1 MSNYPILFTLTPKS
15 MYKIKEKSGEK
26 KKKTTPDRLL
36 IILPSMKGEIKS
48 TARNH

>member
-15 MYKIKEKSGEK
+15 MYKIKEK
-26 KKKTTPDRLL
+26 KTTPDRLL
-36 IILPSMKGEIKS
+36 ITLSSMKGEIKS

>member
-15 MYKIKEKSGEK
+15 MYKIKEKSVCGGGTK
-26 KKKTTPDRLL
+26 TPDRLL
-36 IILPSMKGEIKS
+36 INLPSMKGEIKS

>member
-15 MYKIKEKSGEK
+15 MYKIKEKSKEK
-26 KKKTTPDRLL
+26 KKKPDRLL
-36 IILPSMKGEIKS
+36 IILPSIKGEIKS

>member
-15 MYKIKEKSGEK
+15 MYKIKEKSGEE
-26 KKKTTPDRLL
+26 KKTTPDRLL
-36 IILPSMKGEIKS
+36 ITLSRMKGEIKS